1 MEEFGSDEE
10 ILQFAIAR
18 EVAAYQFFTDL
29 AGQMENAT
37 MRLLFENF
45 AKEELRHKAT
55 LELEV
60 MKRGLVV
67 PEAID
72 TDELDQTDV
81 MLAIDPDL
89 GIDYKNALVL
99 SINKESKSFRLY
111 VELAAIVKDKQ
122 SRETLLS
129 LAQEEAKHEL
139 RFEIEYGAATK
150 SK

>member
-1 MEEFGSDEE
+1 MEEFESDDE

-18 EVAAYQFFTDL
+18 EVAAHRFYTDL
-29 AGQMENAT
+29 AGEMENAA

-45 AKEELRHKAT
+45 AKEELRHKAA

-67 PEAID
+67 PDAID
-72 TDELDQTDV
+72 VGDLDQTDIMV
-81 MLAIDPDL
+81 AIDPAL
-89 GIDYKNALVL
+89 GIDYKNALIL

-111 VELAAIVKDKQ
+111 MELAAIVKDRQ

-150 SK
+150 KN

>member
-1 MEEFGSDEE
+1 MEEFGSDDE
-10 ILQFAIAR
+10 ILQFAIGR
-18 EVAAYQFFTDL
+18 EVAAHRFYTDL
-29 AGQMENAT
+29 AQEMDNAT

-67 PEAID
+67 PAAID
-72 TDELDQTDV
+72 ADDLDQTDV
-81 MLAIDPDL
+81 MVAIDPEL
-89 GIDYKNALVL
+89 GIDYKNALIL
-99 SINKESKSFRLY
+99 AINKEAKSFRLY

-139 RFEIEYGAATK
+139 RFEIEYDVSIK
-150 SK
+150 RR

>member
-1 MEEFGSDEE
+1 MEEFESDEE

-55 LELEV
+55 LELET
-60 MKRGLVV
+60 MKRGMVV
-67 PEAID
+67 AAPED
-72 TDELDQTDV
+72 VDSLDQTDV

-89 GIDYKNALVL
+89 GINYKNALIL
-99 SINKESKSFRLY
+99 AINKKPKSFRLY
-111 VELAAIVKDKQ
+111 AELDGI
-122 SRETLLS
+122 
-129 LAQEEAKHEL
+129 
-139 RFEIEYGAATK
+139 G
-150 SK
+150 

>member
-45 AKEELRHKAT
+45 AKEELRHKAM
-55 LELEV
+55 LELEI

-67 PEAID
+67 PAAID
-72 TDELDQTDV
+72 TDDLDQTDIMV
-81 MLAIDPDL
+81 AIDPELD
-89 GIDYKNALVL
+89 IDYQNALIL

-139 RFEIEYGAATK
+139 RFEIEYGAAIK
-150 SK
+150 DK